1 MKKLFVILSTILLL
15 AACSS
20 TAEYRKISAA
30 EAKEIIETQSPIIVD
45 VRTAEEF
52 ASGHIANAI
61 NIPVESIST
70 APAELPDKDAL
81 IVIYC
86 RSGNRSE
93 QATRKLLDLGYTNLY
108 DFGGIIDWPYEVV
121 Q

>member
-1 MKKLFVILSTILLL
+1 MKKLFVILSAIVLL

-45 VRTAEEF
+45 VRTTEEF
-52 ASGHIANAI
+52 ASGHIADAI
-61 NIPVESIST
+61 NIPVESIT
-70 APAELPDKDAL
+70 AAPVELPDKDAL

>member
-1 MKKLFVILSTILLL
+1 MKKIVLLFSAALLL

-20 TAEYRKISAA
+20 TAEYRKISAL
-30 EAKEIIETQSPIIVD
+30 EAKEMIEAETPIIVD

-70 APAELPDKDAL
+70 APIELPDKEAL
-81 IVIYC
+81 ILIYC

>member
-1 MKKLFVILSTILLL
+1 MKKILVILSALFILT
-15 AACSS
+15 ACSS

-30 EAKEIIETQSPIIVD
+30 EAKDIIETQAPIIVD

-61 NIPVESIST
+61 NIPVESITT
-70 APAELPDKDAL
+70 APVELPDKEAL
-81 IVIYC
+81 ILIYC

-93 QATRKLLDLGYTNLY
+93 EATRKLLDLGYTNLY